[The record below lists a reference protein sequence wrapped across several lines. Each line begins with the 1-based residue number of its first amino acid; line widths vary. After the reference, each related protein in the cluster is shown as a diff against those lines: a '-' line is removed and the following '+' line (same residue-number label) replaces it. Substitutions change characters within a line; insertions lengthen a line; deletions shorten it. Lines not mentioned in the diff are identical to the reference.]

1 MEIGLKMHGVEA
13 PGFSRVKRRSLSF
26 PSGLQSARRFLLG
39 GAPGLKPIFSLACI
53 RAAEAARS
61 HADHWGLK
69 ANASPRRGVKLPHL
83 SHWLCCTAPRPMTP
97 KESPQRKPPPEQEAA
112 KPFPVQPPAPG
123 PEVVI
128 PAETAAEL
136 EEEHELLHAN
146 IRAASMAQVALAVI
160 AGIAVFYFAR
170 LPLITLS
177 MALLIAFILEPI
189 VNGLQK
195 WRVPRSAGALIAVL
209 LLVAVFGAGTY
220 VFYNRA
226 IAFARELPKYSSAI
240 HAVIAKVT
248 ASTDKIAQSTSKAIK
263 GPQAKQ
269 PVPVEV
275 QQGPDIFHFLQG
287 GAGVFGDIIMTLSFI
302 PFLVYFMLSWKD
314 HAHRATVQLFPKE
327 HRLQAHRTLGRIST
341 MIRSFII
348 GNVVVGAINSVVS
361 SLVFWQL
368 GISYPYFIGMISGYA
383 SLIPYLGI
391 VLGLLPPLAS
401 GIGVLHKT
409 GVLIVVITVLSVHL
423 VTMNVLYPKMVG
435 RRARLNPLAVT
446 LSLLFW
452 AWIWGAMG
460 LVLAIPIVGATKII
474 FDHVDSL
481 RPLGAWLG
489 E

>member
-1 MEIGLKMHGVEA
+1 MAL
-13 PGFSRVKRRSLSF
+13 
-26 PSGLQSARRFLLG
+26 
-39 GAPGLKPIFSLACI
+39 
-53 RAAEAARS
+53 
-61 HADHWGLK
+61 
-69 ANASPRRGVKLPHL
+69 
-83 SHWLCCTAPRPMTP
+83 
-97 KESPQRKPPPEQEAA
+97 KESSQRKTPAEQEPA

-146 IRAASMAQVALAVI
+146 IRAASMAQVSLAVI

-170 LPLITLS
+170 LPLITVS
-177 MALLIAFILEPI
+177 VALLIAFILEPI

-195 WRVPRSAGALIAVL
+195 GRLPRSVGALIAVL
-209 LLVAVFGAGTY
+209 LLVAVFGTGTY
-220 VFYNRA
+220 IFYNRA
-226 IAFARELPKYSSAI
+226 IAFARELPKYSADI
-240 HAVIAKVT
+240 HAVVAKVT
-248 ASTDKIAQSTSKAIK
+248 ANTHKITQSASKAVQGSK
-263 GPQAKQ
+263 PK

-275 QQGPDIFHFLQG
+275 QQGPSIFHFLEG
-287 GAGVFGDIIMTLSFI
+287 GAGVFGDLIMALSFI

-327 HRLQAHRTLGRIST
+327 HRLQAHRTLGHISR

-368 GISYPYFIGMISGYA
+368 GISYPYFIGIISGYA

-409 GVLIVVITVLSVHL
+409 GVIIVVITVLSVHL

>member
-1 MEIGLKMHGVEA
+1 MA
-13 PGFSRVKRRSLSF
+13 
-26 PSGLQSARRFLLG
+26 
-39 GAPGLKPIFSLACI
+39 
-53 RAAEAARS
+53 
-61 HADHWGLK
+61 
-69 ANASPRRGVKLPHL
+69 
-83 SHWLCCTAPRPMTP
+83 P
-97 KESPQRKPPPEQEAA
+97 KESSRPKAPPSQPEQEPAKPPA

-146 IRAASMAQVALAVI
+146 IRAASMAQVAVAVI
-160 AGIAVFYFAR
+160 AGMAVFYFAR
-170 LPLITLS
+170 LPLITVS
-177 MALLIAFILEPI
+177 AALLIAFILEPI

-195 WRVPRSAGALIAVL
+195 WRVPRSVGALIAVL
-209 LLVAVFGAGTY
+209 LLVAAFGVATY

-226 IAFARELPKYSSAI
+226 IAFARELPKYSADI

-248 ASTDKIAQSTSKAIK
+248 ANTHKITQSASKAVQGSK
-263 GPQAKQ
+263 PKA
-269 PVPVEV
+269 VPVEV
-275 QQGPDIFHFLQG
+275 QQGPSIFRFLEG
-287 GAGVFGDIIMTLSFI
+287 GAGVFGELILALSFI

-327 HRLQAHRTLGRIST
+327 HRLVAHRTVGRISN
-341 MIRSFII
+341 MIRGFII
-348 GNVVVGAINSVVS
+348 GNVVVGAVNSLVS

-368 GISYPYFIGMISGYA
+368 GISYPYFIGIISGYA

-409 GVLIVVITVLSVHL
+409 GVIIVIMTVLAVHL

-474 FDHVDSL
+474 FDHIDSL

>member
-1 MEIGLKMHGVEA
+1 M
-13 PGFSRVKRRSLSF
+13 
-26 PSGLQSARRFLLG
+26 
-39 GAPGLKPIFSLACI
+39 
-53 RAAEAARS
+53 
-61 HADHWGLK
+61 
-69 ANASPRRGVKLPHL
+69 
-83 SHWLCCTAPRPMTP
+83 
-97 KESPQRKPPPEQEAA
+97 PPEA
-112 KPFPVQPPAPG
+112 
-123 PEVVI
+123 
-128 PAETAAEL
+128 AAEL
-136 EEEHELLHAN
+136 EEEHELLHTN
-146 IRAASMAQVALAVI
+146 IRAASTAQVAMAII
-160 AGIAVFYFAR
+160 AGIALFYFAR

-177 MALLIAFILEPI
+177 VALLIAFILEPI
-189 VNGLQK
+189 VDGLQK
-195 WRVPRSAGALIAVL
+195 HRVPRVLGSLCAVL
-209 LLVAVFGAGTY
+209 LLVAVFAAGIY

-226 IAFARELPKYSSAI
+226 IAFARELPRYSAEI

-248 ASTDKIAQSTSKAIK
+248 DGTHQIAQNTSTAIK
-263 GPQAKQ
+263 GPKHKQ

-275 QQGPDIFHFLQG
+275 QQGPSILHFLEG
-287 GAGVFGDIIMTLSFI
+287 GAGVFGDIVLALSFI

-327 HRLQAHRTLGRIST
+327 HRLGAHRTIAHISR

-348 GNVVVGAINSVVS
+348 GNVVVGAINSLVS

-368 GISYPYFIGMISGYA
+368 GISYPYFIGIISGYA

-391 VLGLLPPLAS
+391 VLGLLPPLAG
-401 GIGVLHKT
+401 GIGVLHRT
-409 GVLIVVITVLSVHL
+409 GVIIVVVTVLLVHL

-435 RRARLNPLAVT
+435 GRVRLNPLAVT

>member
-1 MEIGLKMHGVEA
+1 MA
-13 PGFSRVKRRSLSF
+13 PKQSSQRQAQ
-26 PSGLQSARRFLLG
+26 PS
-39 GAPGLKPIFSLACI
+39 
-53 RAAEAARS
+53 E
-61 HADHWGLK
+61 
-69 ANASPRRGVKLPHL
+69 
-83 SHWLCCTAPRPMTP
+83 
-97 KESPQRKPPPEQEAA
+97 EQPA
-112 KPFPVQPPAPG
+112 KPFPVQPPPEG
-123 PEVVI
+123 PEVVM
-128 PAETAAEL
+128 PAETAADL
-136 EEEHELLHAN
+136 EQEHELLHTN
-146 IRAASMAQVALAVI
+146 IRAASTAQVVVAVI

-170 LPLITLS
+170 LPLITVS
-177 MALLIAFILEPI
+177 VALLIAFILEPI
-189 VNGLQK
+189 VDGLQK
-195 WRVPRSAGALIAVL
+195 CRVPRAAGALIAVL

-220 VFYNRA
+220 LFYNRA
-226 IAFARELPKYSSAI
+226 VAFARELPKYSAEI
-240 HAVIAKVT
+240 HAYIAKIT
-248 ASTDKIAQSTSKAIK
+248 ASTHKIAQSTTKAIN
-263 GPQAKQ
+263 GPRHKQ

-275 QQGPDIFHFLQG
+275 QQGAGILHYLEG
-287 GAGVFGDIIMTLSFI
+287 GAGVFGDLILALSFI

-327 HRLQAHRTLGRIST
+327 HRLAAHRTVGRISR
-341 MIRSFII
+341 MIRSFIV
-348 GNVVVGAINSVVS
+348 GNLVVGAINSLVS

-368 GISYPYFIGMISGYA
+368 GISYPYFIGIISGYA

-409 GVLIVVITVLSVHL
+409 GVIVVVVTVFCVHL

-460 LVLAIPIVGATKII
+460 LVLAIPIVGASKII
-474 FDHVDSL
+474 FDHIESL

>member
-1 MEIGLKMHGVEA
+1 MKTDRSTRHGA
-13 PGFSRVKRRSLSF
+13 KLS
-26 PSGLQSARRFLLG
+26 
-39 GAPGLKPIFSLACI
+39 
-53 RAAEAARS
+53 
-61 HADHWGLK
+61 
-69 ANASPRRGVKLPHL
+69 HL
-83 SHWLCCTAPRPMTP
+83 SRCAIAPRPMAP
-97 KESPQRKPPPEQEAA
+97 KESSRRKAPPLQPEQEPA

-146 IRAASMAQVALAVI
+146 IRAASMAQVAVAVI

-177 MALLIAFILEPI
+177 VALLIAFILEPI
-189 VNGLQK
+189 VNGLRK
-195 WRVPRSAGALIAVL
+195 WRVPRALGALIAVL
-209 LLVAVFGAGTY
+209 CLVAVFAAAIY

-226 IAFARELPKYSSAI
+226 VAFGQDLPRYSAEI
-240 HAVIAKVT
+240 HAMVAKVT
-248 ASTDKIAQSTSKAIK
+248 TNTSKIEQNTSKVLK
-263 GPQAKQ
+263 GEQTKKPI
-269 PVPVEV
+269 PVEV
-275 QQGPDIFHFLQG
+275 QQGPSLFRFLEG
-287 GAGVFGDIIMTLSFI
+287 GAGMVGDIVLALSFI

-327 HRLQAHRTLGRIST
+327 HRLMAHRTVGRISN

-348 GNVVVGAINSVVS
+348 GNVVVGIINSVVS

-368 GISYPYFIGMISGYA
+368 GIKYPYFIGVISGFA
-383 SLIPYLGI
+383 SLIPYLGL
-391 VLGLLPPLAS
+391 VLAIIPPLAG
-401 GIGVLHKT
+401 GIGVLNHT
-409 GVLIVVITVLSVHL
+409 GVIIVVVTVLVIHL
-423 VTMNVLYPKMVG
+423 VTMNVLYPKLVG
-435 RRARLNPLAVT
+435 RRVRLNPLAVT
-446 LSLLFW
+446 LALLFW

>member
-1 MEIGLKMHGVEA
+1 MAL
-13 PGFSRVKRRSLSF
+13 
-26 PSGLQSARRFLLG
+26 
-39 GAPGLKPIFSLACI
+39 
-53 RAAEAARS
+53 
-61 HADHWGLK
+61 
-69 ANASPRRGVKLPHL
+69 
-83 SHWLCCTAPRPMTP
+83 
-97 KESPQRKPPPEQEAA
+97 KESSQRKTPAEQEPA

-146 IRAASMAQVALAVI
+146 IRAASMAQVSLAVI

-170 LPLITLS
+170 LPLITVS
-177 MALLIAFILEPI
+177 
-189 VNGLQK
+189 V
-195 WRVPRSAGALIAVL
+195 GALIAVL
-209 LLVAVFGAGTY
+209 LLVAVFGTGTY
-220 VFYNRA
+220 IFYNRA
-226 IAFARELPKYSSAI
+226 IAFARELPKYSADI
-240 HAVIAKVT
+240 HAVVAKVT
-248 ASTDKIAQSTSKAIK
+248 ANTHKITQSASKAVQGSK
-263 GPQAKQ
+263 PK

-275 QQGPDIFHFLQG
+275 QQGPSIFHFLEG
-287 GAGVFGDIIMTLSFI
+287 GAGVFGELVLALSFI

-327 HRLQAHRTLGRIST
+327 HRLQAHRTLGHISR

-368 GISYPYFIGMISGYA
+368 GISYPYFIGIISGYA

-409 GVLIVVITVLSVHL
+409 GVIIVVMTVLSVHL

>member
-1 MEIGLKMHGVEA
+1 MH
-13 PGFSRVKRRSLSF
+13 RV
-26 PSGLQSARRFLLG
+26 PSMA
-39 GAPGLKPIFSLACI
+39 
-53 RAAEAARS
+53 
-61 HADHWGLK
+61 
-69 ANASPRRGVKLPHL
+69 
-83 SHWLCCTAPRPMTP
+83 P
-97 KESPQRKPPPEQEAA
+97 KESSRRKAPPSQPEQEPA

-146 IRAASMAQVALAVI
+146 IRAASMAQVAVAVI

-170 LPLITLS
+170 LPLITVS
-177 MALLIAFILEPI
+177 VALLIAFILEPI
-189 VNGLQK
+189 VNGLRK
-195 WRVPRSAGALIAVL
+195 WRVPRALGALIAVL
-209 LLVAVFGAGTY
+209 CLVAVFAAATY

-226 IAFARELPKYSSAI
+226 LAFGRDLPRYSAEI
-240 HAVIAKVT
+240 HAMVAKVT
-248 ASTDKIAQSTSKAIK
+248 ANTSKIEQNTSKVLK
-263 GPQAKQ
+263 GEQTKRPI
-269 PVPVEV
+269 PVEV
-275 QQGPDIFHFLQG
+275 QQGPSLFRFLEG
-287 GAGVFGDIIMTLSFI
+287 GAGMVGDIVLALSFI

-327 HRLQAHRTLGRIST
+327 HRLVAHRTVGRIST

-348 GNVVVGAINSVVS
+348 GNVLVGIINSVVS

-368 GISYPYFIGMISGYA
+368 GIKYPYFIGIISGFA
-383 SLIPYLGI
+383 SLIPYLGL
-391 VLGLLPPLAS
+391 VLAIIPPLAG
-401 GIGVLHKT
+401 GIGVLHHT
-409 GVLIVVITVLSVHL
+409 GVIIVVITVLVVHL
-423 VTMNVLYPKMVG
+423 VTMNVLYPKLVG
-435 RRARLNPLAVT
+435 GRVRLNPLAVT
-446 LSLLFW
+446 LALLFW